1 MPRLVVRKE
10 GLYYPIN
17 FRIWFPNP
25 CKTAKFSNQLNV
37 TGLCHHSVFG
47 AKSAENGQLRKARFF
62 VSDVESGARASKF
75 ARFPPK
81 TGSKRSP
88 CSEFRFL
95 PRKACEFQ
103 PAELVA
109 ACHRFVTTGFLG
121 AKVRKTGPSSAAR
134 QPAEDQSRSPTVAE
148 VVRQPAEL
156 VTTDVTASV
165 FPCRTASGMPE
176 PPNSLVFGGKRA
188 QFSAFGP
195 EKRRIPARRAC
206 HRLSPLRHRF
216 VTGPKSA
223 QKRPSSRE
231 DSVLGKFESIMEPG
245 DSSMSHG
252 RARLVQGWL
261 MNAPQVIAAETSVL
275 RRSHETEVSQA
286 F

>member
-1 MPRLVVRKE
+1 MASVKTLGTPRPHETGEGHLSQRLSQGFSRPDSPPRTRLGVRQLPRWSVSPPSLSPLMSPLHPAPFLVQKA
-10 GLYYPIN
+10 L
-17 FRIWFPNP
+17 
-25 CKTAKFSNQLNV
+25 KT
-37 TGLCHHSVFG
+37 
-47 AKSAENGQLRKARFF
+47 
-62 VSDVESGARASKF
+62 VES
-75 ARFPPK
+75 
-81 TGSKRSP
+81 
-88 CSEFRFL
+88 E
-95 PRKACEFQ
+95 E
-103 PAELVA
+103 
-109 ACHRFVTTGFLG
+109 
-121 AKVRKTGPSSAAR
+121 
-134 QPAEDQSRSPTVAE
+134 
-148 VVRQPAEL
+148 
-156 VTTDVTASV
+156 SV

-176 PPNSLVFGGKRA
+176 PPNSLVFGGKRAPDDHFA

-261 MNAPQVIAAETSVL
+261 MNAPQVELGNWHFCTQKASGDKAVTSGDEFSGL
-275 RRSHETEVSQA
+275 EFAGFSGQKTEFGARRTFGAGFRRKTSELGGSGTTFDV
-286 F
+286 